1 MPESALREAVP
12 NDFISSHFAVL
23 PNRVPGPVF
32 LRRISASWR
41 LAHPLCGHGLLYRSC
56 IKLDGH
62 SVFKFGSPMTFS
74 KTKEGLQHD
83 PTHHR
88 RCPGW
93 TFNRN
98 PSNILNGFCFS
109 ICQVAV

>member
-41 LAHPLCGHGLLYRSC
+41 LAHPPCGYGLLCRSC

-62 SVFKFGSPMTFS
+62 SVFNSRLVKELSRDVKIGFS
-74 KTKEGLQHD
+74 E
-83 PTHHR
+83 
-88 RCPGW
+88 
-93 TFNRN
+93 F
-98 PSNILNGFCFS
+98 
-109 ICQVAV
+109 